1 MDNVPL
7 PLIVK
12 NKLTLDKWLS
22 ECMNNSLYDNGYLM
36 LILSNYLKL
45 WIDSNVD
52 LERFIDDDRYHDN
65 FNDFIYKEYVKP
77 LENYIFDYDEDEL
90 YEHYN
95 SMYSD
100 EIIDI
105 FIYFK
110 DFTKSL
116 NSQLFHLKDDTSYPL
131 LQFIY
136 SVCDYKSPYN
146 DDNELEEDAPEI
158 LYEEELDVE

>member
-1 MDNVPL
+1 MENVPL

-12 NKLTLDKWLS
+12 NKLTLNKWLS
-22 ECMNNSLYDNGYLM
+22 RCMNNSLYDNGYIM

-131 LQFIY
+131 SQFIY

-146 DDNELEEDAPEI
+146 DDNELSEEEAPEI
-158 LYEEELDVE
+158 LEEEELD